1 MGSTLQGVVL
11 CDKLLGR
18 VTFGADAG
26 GGFLVLK
33 IPPKKNK
40 QSLKYT
46 IKHHIAVWLL
56 GRNHRE

>member
-18 VTFGADAG
+18 VAFGADAG

-46 IKHHIAVWLL
+46 INIISLFGCSV
-56 GRNHRE
+56 EITE